1 MLADRFG
8 RTGAAAWLIGLPRSG
23 ITFIVTACVLWIA
36 ADENGPMA
44 HCKAFLSL
52 CILARLAFGQCPAM
66 AADGDPKFEIQ
77 LGDVPHYA
85 TEAEAKAACGKDGVV
100 WADRKTGFFYPK
112 FFQDYGTTRYGTY
125 TCHKLAVKADYW
137 SFAPVEEG
145 GKGRTFPQFFC
156 GPCF

>member
-1 MLADRFG
+1 MSR
-8 RTGAAAWLIGLPRSG
+8 RTLLPWLSAVALLAAWPAG
-23 ITFIVTACVLWIA
+23 
-36 ADENGPMA
+36 
-44 HCKAFLSL
+44 
-52 CILARLAFGQCPAM
+52 ARAEDVG
-66 AADGDPKFEIQ
+66 GTKFEIP
-77 LGDVPHYA
+77 LGDVPRYA
-85 TEAEAKAACGKDGVV
+85 TEAEAKTACGKDGVV

-112 FFQDYGTTRYGTY
+112 FFQDYGTTKYGTY